1 MRKARVPSTIFTSL
15 ALLVAPAATA
25 QTWPEGCFTRQYEA
39 AQLAGQPGQ
48 VVERLSL
55 RLQRDG
61 GSTRFRLIARLA
73 GQGHAGAAGFGGMVM
88 SEQGECLDGQPCY
101 VDCDGGGFT
110 LTNATD
116 DSIDITTDY
125 MRIARGD
132 ACDGTSE
139 VSDLSEGPGQST
151 TYRLFRSRDVL
162 CGR

>member
-15 ALLVAPAATA
+15 ALLAAPATA
-25 QTWPEGCFTRQYEA
+25 QSWPEGCFTRQYGA
-39 AQLAGQPGQ
+39 DHLASQPAQIVDRIA
-48 VVERLSL
+48 L
-55 RLQRDG
+55 RLRHDENG
-61 GSTRFRLIARLA
+61 TNFRLIVRLA
-73 GQGHAGAAGFGGMVM
+73 AQGHAGADGFGGMVM
-88 SEQGECLDGQPCY
+88 SEEGFCTDGQPCY
-101 VDCDGGGFT
+101 VYCDGGGFT
-110 LTNATD
+110 LSAAHD
-116 DSIDITTDY
+116 DSIDITTTY